1 MVPEPPPTSGRL
13 SRRRREDPSFLPPAP
28 AQPSR
33 PYGCALP
40 ASPQGS
46 EGRGSV
52 RQTPRPVLAGA
63 PALYPSLRRP
73 LREQPA
79 PSMRPSAVRSD
90 RRFAPFSL
98 PWGFPSPGPARAQHT
113 PFSPGWLRA
122 PPPSCMA
129 SPHCG
134 LRPFRPLQR
143 LLPGPETESLSLRF
157 SWLSLRPV
165 ARGEAERCV
174 LVESGFALSLCV
186 MVGKSLLLT
195 GPWPPCGKIGTIPA
209 RILHRVIDS

>member
-1 MVPEPPPTSGRL
+1 MVPEPPPTSGPL
-13 SRRRREDPSFLPPAP
+13 SRGRREDPSFLPPAP

-33 PYGCALP
+33 PGCALP

-73 LREQPA
+73 LCEQPA
-79 PSMRPSAVRSD
+79 PSMHTLDCALRPALC
-90 RRFAPFSL
+90 SL
-98 PWGFPSPGPARAQHT
+98 FPSLGLPLPRPRPGAAHP
-113 PFSPGWLRA
+113 
-122 PPPSCMA
+122 
-129 SPHCG
+129 
-134 LRPFRPLQR
+134 
-143 LLPGPETESLSLRF
+143 LLPRLASGASAQLYGLTPLWAPTLPSPAAPASWTWTESLSLRF

-165 ARGEAERCV
+165 SRGEAERCV
-174 LVESGFALSLCV
+174 LVESGFALSVCV

-195 GPWPPCGKIGTIPA
+195 VPWPPCGKIGTIPA
-209 RILHRVIDS
+209 CILHRVIDS